1 MVVIAIINW
10 LCNALYG
17 TDFSFNLPTG
27 EFWDVFGNIIGFIGY
42 IIPLDTVIAI
52 FSITLALYSVRL
64 IIAIYKLI
72 PFV

>member
-1 MVVIAIINW
+1 MIVIVILNW
-10 LCNALYG
+10 LSNSLYG
-17 TDFSFNLPTG
+17 TNFSINLPTG

-52 FSITLALYSVRL
+52 FSITLGLYVIRL
-64 IIAIYKLI
+64 QIAIYKLI